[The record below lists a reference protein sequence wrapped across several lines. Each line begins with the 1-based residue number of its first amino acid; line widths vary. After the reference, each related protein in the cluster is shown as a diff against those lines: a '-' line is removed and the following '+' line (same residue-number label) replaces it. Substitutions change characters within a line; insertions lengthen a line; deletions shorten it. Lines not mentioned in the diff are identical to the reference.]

1 MKCEQPFKLVDT
13 LNQLRNRDANIARQ
27 NTDRRRLNSATLRI
41 PPLEILQVNLLIL
54 PRERGD
60 INHQLNVAKVI
71 RAELRNLKALNSR
84 KKRVPAQ
91 N

>member
-1 MKCEQPFKLVDT
+1 VNNPFKLVDT

-27 NTDRRRLNSATLRI
+27 NTDLRRLNSGTLRI

-54 PRERGD
+54 PRERED

-71 RAELRNLKALNSR
+71 RAELRYLKALNSR
-84 KKRVPAQ
+84 KLRVPAK

>member
-54 PRERGD
+54 PRERED

-71 RAELRNLKALNSR
+71 RAELRYLKALNSR
-84 KKRVPAQ
+84 KLRVPAK

>member
-1 MKCEQPFKLVDT
+1 MNNPFKLVDT

-27 NTDRRRLNSATLRI
+27 NTDRRRLNSGTLRI
-41 PPLEILQVNLLIL
+41 LPLEILQVNLLIL
-54 PRERGD
+54 PRERED

-84 KKRVPAQ
+84 KKRIPAP

>member
-54 PRERGD
+54 PRERED

-71 RAELRNLKALNSR
+71 RAELRYLKALNSR
-84 KKRVPAQ
+84 KLRVPAQ

>member
-13 LNQLRNRDANIARQ
+13 LNQLRNRDANAHQ
-27 NTDRRRLNSATLRI
+27 NTDPRRLNSGILQI
-41 PPLEILQVNLLIL
+41 PPLEVLQVNLLIL

>member
-1 MKCEQPFKLVDT
+1 MNNPFKLVDT

-27 NTDRRRLNSATLRI
+27 NTDRRRLNSGTLRI

-84 KKRVPAQ
+84 KKRLPAQ